1 MQRSSNAP
9 VVGYN
14 VVMSC
19 WTRSHR
25 VRSFVLAGALALSM
39 GGVAAN
45 TAYAAKV
52 AGIVMPDF
60 RTVGGV
66 NLVLNGI
73 GVRTYSILRIN
84 IYVAG
89 LYLTHPDHDAR
100 SILASRSMKVLRVH
114 FVHSV
119 SGAQVRRAWR
129 KGLIRNCTQPCMLS
143 TSLLHRFLDAVRPV
157 RAGESFTFVFDHWGA
172 DVYEG
177 GRLLGRIAN
186 PRFSRLMLA
195 VFIGHDASQPT
206 LKRELLGIGEK
217 LSAR

>member
-1 MQRSSNAP
+1 MRQCLI
-9 VVGYN
+9 N
-14 VVMSC
+14 VVMSS
-19 WTRSHR
+19 WMRSHR
-25 VRSFVLAGALALSM
+25 VRSFVLAGAIALPM
-39 GGVAAN
+39 GGVAAT

-60 RTVGGV
+60 RTVNGV

-73 GVRTYSILRIN
+73 GLRTYSILRIN

-100 SILASRSMKVLRVH
+100 SILASRSMKVLRIH
-114 FVHSV
+114 FVHFV

-129 KGLIRNCTQPCMLS
+129 KGLIRNCRQPCTLS
-143 TSLLHRFLDAVRPV
+143 TSLLHRFLHAVRPV
-157 RAGESFTFVFDHWGA
+157 RAGESFTFVFDQWGA

-195 VFIGHDASQPT
+195 VFIGHHTTQPT